1 MDQSEKEKAD
11 LCPLLFKHRGG
22 CVNYD
27 HCAETKATRDD
38 TDNLA
43 PVLWEPGDGE
53 GHGDD
58 GDDGEGRVTN
68 DVD

>member
-27 HCAETKATRDD
+27 HCGNITD
-38 TDNLA
+38 TDIMIT
-43 PVLWEPGDGE
+43 
-53 GHGDD
+53 DD
-58 GDDGEGRVTN
+58 MLSLMLQHVIRNHNVSETFSK
-68 DVD
+68 

>member
-1 MDQSEKEKAD
+1 M
-11 LCPLLFKHRGG
+11 
-22 CVNYD
+22 NYD